1 MAWQRL
7 LVCGKT
13 TPLMILPCVWAQ
25 GFGCTHLCLCKN
37 SHNQMCS
44 SPKSLSTD
52 TADWWQCSY
61 LSYTSRA
68 QVVFSAFIEA
78 GYGRAF
84 NNLCN
89 RVLAACNCSDGVNWG
104 GKMFSWTPLGKYNF
118 PLTSPRGSTVFFWPH
133 SGCWNVL
140 ITCHGADRFA
150 LNIYKLQTVTHG
162 TCDAFY
168 SAEKHAGLLV

>member
-1 MAWQRL
+1 
-7 LVCGKT
+7 
-13 TPLMILPCVWAQ
+13 MILPCVWAR
-25 GFGCTHLCLCKN
+25 GFGCTHIRIYVCVRIAAIV
-37 SHNQMCS
+37 CS
-44 SPKSLSTD
+44 SLSTD
-52 TADWWQCSY
+52 TADSWQCSY

-68 QVVFSAFIEA
+68 QVVFIVFIGA

-140 ITCHGADRFA
+140 ITCDGADRFT

-162 TCDAFY
+162 TFDAFY
-168 SAEKHAGLLV
+168 SAEITYKTGLKWFAGLIWPPNVFTQV